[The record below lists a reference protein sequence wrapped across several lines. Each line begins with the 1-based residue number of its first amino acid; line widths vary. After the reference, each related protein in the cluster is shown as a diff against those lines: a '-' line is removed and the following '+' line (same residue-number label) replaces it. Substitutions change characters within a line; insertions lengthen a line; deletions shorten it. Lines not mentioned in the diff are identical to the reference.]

1 MIEDV
6 YMLSPLQQGLYFR
19 WLSDP
24 DSVEYFIQTSY
35 TIKGE
40 LDIQALEESY
50 AAIIKRYAILRTFF
64 TEEIDDKV
72 LQIVRKDM
80 APDFRHIQIRT
91 GDDVDVKFY
100 READRARGFN
110 LHKGPLMRFTVLER
124 GADVYEFIWSFHHI
138 LMDGWCGSI
147 LIKEFFQIYNGKI
160 NGKSVDLGRVYPYSG
175 YINWLSKLNSK
186 LSLNYWK
193 TYLASYDTTS
203 VLPKKVM
210 GANQPYQ
217 TRTKSVVLDT
227 QLRKAVKEYSI
238 SNSITENT
246 FVSTVWGLLLALN
259 NATSD
264 VVFGSVVSGRPP
276 ELKGVEGMIGL
287 FSNAVPVRVKIAE
300 DINFNELTR
309 AVQQHAIN
317 GAQHHYVQLAEIQA
331 QSVLGRDLFDHILVF
346 ENFPVQK
353 IIEEGI
359 NDKSAKKQLSLMS
372 FVTFEQSN
380 YDFTLTVLPAE
391 TMIFRF
397 SYNGSVYDSLEMEQ
411 LAEQFLTII
420 KQVLDHSSINLHQLE
435 YVSLEE
441 RKKLLY
447 DYNPVY
453 TTAQQDLL
461 IPELIKKQALSTPD
475 AIALSAERSKISYRQ
490 LDEKSNRLAY
500 YLKSTYAVKPDFLV
514 GVLLDRS
521 IDAIIAILGI
531 WKAGGAY
538 VSIDP
543 DYPESR
549 RDFILKNTG
558 LELVITQTEHLFKL
572 ESYEH
577 AVFAID
583 LQLDG
588 LEISID
594 ENQGFPEAKDL
605 AYVIYTSGSTGRPK
619 GVMIDHGAISNTI
632 HAQQEIFQL
641 NTADRGLQFASLSFD
656 ASVWEIFMILT
667 TGGCL
672 YLATEEEKKDPELLE
687 KMIRENQITIATLP
701 PAIFRHLHTENLRS
715 IKKLITAGESAIV
728 DKSKEF
734 AAYGLF
740 YNAYGPTESSVCTT
754 VYQWNGKDLNT
765 ESIPVGKPIRNTS
778 VYILNHQG
786 NMVPTGVVAEI
797 YIAGRG
803 LARGYLNQPGLTKEK
818 FVSNPFHPG
827 TKMYRTGDLGR
838 WLADGNIEF
847 LGRADDQVKISGYRV
862 ELGEVENNLM
872 QHTGVD
878 VAAVIYDAESKMLTA
893 FYCGNK
899 ALTNDE
905 LRGFLSH
912 NLPVYMIPSAF
923 VHLEEFPITSNGKT
937 DKKKLAA
944 MERFA
949 KESVAEY
956 ERPVNLLEQ
965 LLVDIYAEVLFKKQV
980 GLNDDFFALGGD
992 SIKSIQVVSRLKQ
1005 KGYSLKIQDV
1015 LSFPVVKDLVKRID
1029 MGGRVA
1035 EQTLIEGKI
1044 PLSPIQ
1050 SWFFQ
1055 LPYLSKHHYNQ
1066 SVLLKSTR
1074 PIDKDGLRAVFNK
1087 IVIHHDALRMV
1098 FKNNNGEWL
1107 QENKGIEQGFNLEVV
1122 EITSD
1127 ADFVEHCS
1135 RIQSG
1140 LDLEN
1145 GPLFK
1150 VVLFPHSDGDRLLL
1164 VAHHLIID
1172 GVSWRILF
1180 EEMSSLYMQFISG
1193 NPLVLPLKTDS
1204 FKYWQEKQLIYA
1216 KSDLLQQEV
1225 NYWMDVES
1233 QQPALLTPDYPHGSN
1248 LVSDV
1253 ASVSFSL
1260 NEELTE
1266 QLIKKCYLT
1275 YQTDV
1280 NDILLTALSLA
1291 FKEAFGL
1298 EKIAVK
1304 MEGHGRENINED
1316 IDVNRTVGWFTTVF
1330 PVIFHMHDK
1339 ERTEQLLHVRETLR
1353 RVPNKGIGYGVLRYL
1368 AKQPF
1373 VLDPEITFNYL
1384 GDFGEGVVTEKGD
1397 QLFEFSSDFHGR
1409 ENAIDMSRDSLL
1421 DVSGMIIAGTLRLSV
1436 KYSTGQFKEETLNQL
1451 VGRFRENLLA
1461 LIEDLSTSSQKVINA
1476 AQDNF
1481 ISKKIFQEL
1490 TVFEDPPAELF
1501 ELSYNQLF
1509 YLGKWDLISPV
1520 VVSHLEFLEIDV
1532 DILRLAVQ
1540 ELVARHEI
1548 LRTFF
1553 VNHNGKVKQK
1563 IIPART
1569 AQVAIGDVVVLE
1581 KDTDISSVI
1590 EQEFQRKFKLS
1601 EFPLMHIQVFKTSSG
1616 KFHLIFNLHH
1626 IITDGYSR
1634 GILHAELLHLYQS
1647 MLKQEK
1653 HVLKELIFQY
1663 KDFVSWQ
1670 SELLMS
1676 TSGTELRKYWLDKL
1690 SGFCPVFD
1698 FNNTDQKKDSIGKE
1712 SYSTRLTSVL
1722 SGSLFENLNTFSERN
1737 GLTRSSICMGTL
1749 IFLLH
1754 QLKKTN
1760 DVTIGT
1766 AFNGRSSEYFGELDV
1781 SRSIGYFV
1789 NALFVRN
1796 IIHPGQPGLAYFQG
1810 IQGNFL
1816 NDLNHSAYPFTKLI
1830 SELAEVQLSPDFLD
1844 QMVFFNYH
1852 NYDYL
1857 KETQYL
1863 GVDETS
1869 ENIEDTLPLK
1879 GNFGLTVWEYQ
1890 NCLKLE
1896 FMFHPDVFDK
1906 AQRQEIKEQY
1916 YFLLQHLMENSDVLH
1931 TVNL

>member
-40 LDIQALEESY
+40 LDIQALEQSY
-50 AAIIKRYAILRTFF
+50 AAIIERYAILRTFF

-80 APDFRHIQIRT
+80 APDFRHIQVRP

-124 GADVYEFIWSFHHI
+124 GAEVYEFIWSFHHI

-227 QLRKAVKEYSI
+227 TLRKAVKEYCI
-238 SNSITENT
+238 ANGITENT
-246 FVSTVWGLLLALN
+246 FVSTAWGLLLALHN
-259 NATSD
+259 VTSD

-287 FSNAVPVRVKIAE
+287 FSNAVPVRVTITE
-300 DINFNELTR
+300 DINFNELTK

-317 GAQHHYVQLAEIQA
+317 GTQHHYVQLAEIQA

-353 IIEEGI
+353 MIEEGI

-420 KQVLDHSSINLHQLE
+420 KQVIDHPSLPLHRLE
-435 YVSLEE
+435 YVSTEE

-453 TTAQQDLL
+453 TTAKQDML
-461 IPELIKKQALSTPD
+461 IPELIKKQALRTPD
-475 AIALSAERSKISYRQ
+475 AIALSAEGSKISYRQ
-490 LDEKSNRLAY
+490 LDEKSDQLAY

-521 IDAIIAILGI
+521 INAIIAILGI

-538 VSIDP
+538 VPIDP

-549 RDFILKNTG
+549 RDFILKDTG
-558 LELVITQTEHLFKL
+558 LELLITQTDHLFKL
-572 ESYEH
+572 QNYEH
-577 AVFAID
+577 AIFAID
-583 LQLDG
+583 LQLEG
-588 LEISID
+588 LEISAD
-594 ENQGFPEAKDL
+594 SSQAPLGAQDL

-632 HAQQEIFQL
+632 YAQLEIFQL
-641 NTADRGLQFASLSFD
+641 SAADRGLQFASLSFD

-667 TGGCL
+667 IGGCL

-687 KMIRENQITIATLP
+687 GMIKKNQITIATLP
-701 PAIFRHLHTENLRS
+701 PAIFRHLHPENLRS

-734 AAYGLF
+734 ATYGLF
-740 YNAYGPTESSVCTT
+740 YNGYGPTESSVCTT
-754 VYQWNGKDLNT
+754 IYQLNGKNLNT
-765 ESIPVGKPIRNTS
+765 ESIPIGKPIRNTS

-786 NMVPTGVVAEI
+786 NMVPAGVIAEVYITGK
-797 YIAGRG
+797 G
-803 LARGYLNQPGLTKEK
+803 LARGYFNQPGLTKEK
-818 FVSNPFHPG
+818 FVSNPFQPG

-862 ELGEVENNLM
+862 ELGEIENNLQ
-872 QHTGVD
+872 QHTDVD
-878 VAAVIYDAESKMLTA
+878 VAAVIYDAETKMLTA
-893 FYCGNK
+893 FYSGK
-899 ALTNDE
+899 KELTTGD
-905 LRGFLSH
+905 LRGFLSL
-912 NLPVYMIPSAF
+912 NLPVHMIPSAF
-923 VHLEEFPITSNGKT
+923 VHLDEFPITSNGKT

-944 MERFA
+944 IERFA
-949 KESVAEY
+949 KDNIAEY
-956 ERPVNLLEQ
+956 ERPVNHLEQ
-965 LLVDIYAEVLFKKQV
+965 LLVDIYAEVLLKKQV
-980 GLNDDFFALGGD
+980 RLTDDFFALGGD
-992 SIKSIQVVSRLKQ
+992 SIKSIQVVSKLKQ

-1015 LSFPVVKDLVKRID
+1015 LSFPVVTDLVKRID

-1035 EQTLIEGKI
+1035 EQTLIEGQI

-1050 SWFFQ
+1050 SWFLQ
-1055 LPYLSKHHYNQ
+1055 LPYSSKHHYNQ

-1098 FKNNNGEWL
+1098 FKNSNGEWL
-1107 QENKGIEQGFNLEVV
+1107 QENKGIEQGFYLEVIEV
-1122 EITSD
+1122 ASD
-1127 ADFVEHCS
+1127 TDFAQHCS
-1135 RIQSG
+1135 RVQSG

-1150 VVLFPHSDGDRLLL
+1150 VVLFPHPDGDRLLL

-1180 EEMSSLYMQFISG
+1180 EEMSLLYTQFLNG
-1193 NPLVLPLKTDS
+1193 NPLLLPLKTDS

-1216 KSDLLQQEV
+1216 QSELLQHEV
-1225 NYWMDVES
+1225 DYWMDVES
-1233 QQPALLTPDYPHGSN
+1233 QQAGSLIPDYPQGSN

-1266 QLIKKCYLT
+1266 RLIKKCYLT
-1275 YQTDV
+1275 YQTEV

-1291 FKEAFGL
+1291 LKEAFGL
-1298 EKIAVK
+1298 DKIAVK
-1304 MEGHGRENINED
+1304 MEGHGREDIDED

-1330 PVIFHMHDK
+1330 PVIFHMNH
-1339 ERTEQLLHVRETLR
+1339 EGQTEQLLHVRETLR
-1353 RVPNKGIGYGVLRYL
+1353 RVPNKGIGYGILRYL
-1368 AKQPF
+1368 AQQPF
-1373 VLDPEITFNYL
+1373 VFDPEITFNYL
-1384 GDFGEGVVTEKGD
+1384 GDFGEGIVTEKGD

-1451 VGRFRENLLA
+1451 IGRFRENLLT
-1461 LIEDLSTSSQKVINA
+1461 LIDDLSNSSLKVINA
-1476 AQDNF
+1476 EQNNL
-1481 ISKKIFQEL
+1481 ISEESFQEL
-1490 TVFEDPPAELF
+1490 TVVGDPSSELF
-1501 ELSYNQLF
+1501 DLSYNQLF
-1509 YLGKWDLISPV
+1509 YLGKWELISPV
-1520 VVSHLEFLEIDV
+1520 VVSHLEFQEIDV
-1532 DILRLAVQ
+1532 SILRLAVQ

-1548 LRTFF
+1548 LRTVF

-1563 IIPART
+1563 VIPVSNAS
-1569 AQVAIGDVVVLE
+1569 VAIGEVVVLDE
-1581 KDTDISSVI
+1581 DTDINFVI
-1590 EQEFQRKFKLS
+1590 DQEFQWKFKLS
-1601 EFPLMHIQVFKTSSG
+1601 EFPLMRILVFKTSTG

-1647 MLKQEK
+1647 MLKHEK
-1653 HVLKELIFQY
+1653 HALKELLIQY

-1676 TSGTELRKYWLDKL
+1676 TSGAQLRKYWLDKL
-1690 SGFCPVFD
+1690 SGFCPVLD
-1698 FNNTDQKKDSIGKE
+1698 FNNTDQKMDQIGRE
-1712 SYSTRLTSVL
+1712 AYSFRLTSVL
-1722 SGSLFENLNTFSERN
+1722 SGSLFENLNNFSEKN

-1796 IIHPGQPGLAYFQG
+1796 IIHPGQPGLAYFQS
-1810 IQGNFL
+1810 IQENFL
-1816 NDLNHSAYPFTKLI
+1816 NDLNHSAYPFTKLV
-1830 SELAEVQLSPDFLD
+1830 SELPDVQLSADFLD

-1857 KETQYL
+1857 KEAQYF
-1863 GVDETS
+1863 GVDETA
-1869 ENIEDTLPLK
+1869 ENVEDTLPLK

-1890 NCLKLE
+1890 NCLKFE
-1896 FMFHPDVFDK
+1896 FMCHPAVFDK

-1916 YFLLQHLMENSDVLH
+1916 YFLLQHLMKNSDVLN